1 VGGMWA
7 MDVTSDLC
15 ITNRVVQAV
24 LAFDAGVLRRVV
36 DLCLKAERRSTT
48 RLPTL
53 KSCTG
58 CCGVAQREGP
68 QPPSPAG
75 VTPRSERGDEQH
87 PRPERVHAWSRGH
100 RCPLCKRRGG
110 LLPRYDDQMRTR
122 TAM

>member
-53 KSCTG
+53 
-58 CCGVAQREGP
+58 
-68 QPPSPAG
+68 
-75 VTPRSERGDEQH
+75 
-87 PRPERVHAWSRGH
+87 
-100 RCPLCKRRGG
+100 
-110 LLPRYDDQMRTR
+110 
-122 TAM
+122 